1 MTYNKTN
8 WQNGDIITADKL
20 NNLENGVF
28 NNDASIA
35 SVAENAATK
44 TELNQVSNEVADLT
58 TTVNN
63 NTTTLNTKITK
74 TQCMSYVVPSNQ
86 YLDITVPASGTPIAA
101 PFSGYFCVHVVVN
114 NQTSYQQ
121 SWMSHEY
128 GGRVSLTSSAQYTTG
143 GGMLPVAK
151 GQKITLSYQQ
161 NVRVERCRWLK
172 LQGVV

>member
-20 NNLENGVF
+20 NNLENGVS
-28 NNDASIA
+28 NNDINIA
-35 SVAENAATK
+35 SVTENAATK
-44 TELNQVSNEVADLT
+44 AELSSLT

-63 NTTTLNTKITK
+63 LSNTVDTKIDK

-86 YLDITVPASGTPIAA
+86 YLDITVPASGTAIAA
-101 PFSGYFCVHVVVN
+101 PFSGYFCVSVVVN
-114 NQTSYQQ
+114 NQTAYQQ
-121 SWMSHEY
+121 SWMTHEY
-128 GGRVSLTSSAQYTTG
+128 GGRIGLTPSAQFTTG

-161 NVRVERCRWLK
+161 NVRIERCRWLK